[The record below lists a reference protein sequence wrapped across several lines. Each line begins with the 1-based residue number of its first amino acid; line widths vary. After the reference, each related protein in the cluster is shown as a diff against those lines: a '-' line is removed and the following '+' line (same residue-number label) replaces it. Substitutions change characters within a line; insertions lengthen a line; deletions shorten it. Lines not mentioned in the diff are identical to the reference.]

1 MYDLSQYKHNFK
13 PFFNVIII
21 ICSLFTIVF
30 FKMQLRSMNY
40 DFLVRSRFYG
50 ALQDK
55 YYTNLMKQA
64 HLTRSER
71 LEKWAHSRMT
81 LDWAKEGQVIL
92 VIGEKAAVPQ

>member
-1 MYDLSQYKHNFK
+1 MYDWSRHRHNFK
-13 PFFNVIII
+13 PFFNVVLV
-21 ICSLFTIVF
+21 ICTLFTIVF
-30 FKMQLRSMNY
+30 FNLRLRSMNY

-50 ALQDK
+50 ALQDQ
-55 YYTNLMKQA
+55 YYKNLMEQA
-64 HLTRSER
+64 RLTRSER